1 MKSLAAPGV
10 DCRLGH
16 VALGTG
22 AGLLPGTIGAL
33 LSLGFSAYEMAR
45 DKPDKKK
52 LVSLGE
58 FGIGY
63 LIGAVVKDKA

>member
-1 MKSLAAPGV
+1 MKSIAAPGV

-16 VALGTG
+16 VALGS
-22 AGLLPGTIGAL
+22 ASAFLPGVMSAAV
-33 LSLGFSAYEMAR
+33 SLGFSAYEMLR
-45 DKPDKKK
+45 KKPDEKK

-63 LIGAVVKDKA
+63 LIGAVMKGNG